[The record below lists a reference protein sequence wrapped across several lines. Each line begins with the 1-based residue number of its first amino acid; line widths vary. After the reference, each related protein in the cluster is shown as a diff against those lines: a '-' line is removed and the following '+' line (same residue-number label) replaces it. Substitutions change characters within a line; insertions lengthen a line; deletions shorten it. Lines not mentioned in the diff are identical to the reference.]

1 MKRAARLQSAKSWL
15 PKYNG
20 KNVIR
25 GYSKW
30 FGLDYWCAIKEL
42 RMLGVKIDEDYVE
55 QLKASLEANSR
66 AKQQKKKLKEEYEIE
81 EQYPY
86 PDDTFAFIPDEI

>member
-1 MKRAARLQSAKSWL
+1 
-15 PKYNG
+15 
-20 KNVIR
+20 
-25 GYSKW
+25 
-30 FGLDYWCAIKEL
+30 
-42 RMLGVKIDEDYVE
+42 MLGVKIDEDYVE